1 MKVRCKTQCQKDRKI
16 LFKVNEEY
24 DIDKEMYQKNK
35 EFFEK
40 IKENNRGIG
49 LAYYSLFNRRIKL

>member
-40 IKENNRGIG
+40 NDFCKTYLDNSSN
-49 LAYYSLFNRRIKL
+49 

>member
-40 IKENNRGIG
+40 IKENNKEQAWCTIPYLIG
-49 LAYYSLFNRRIKL
+49 G